1 MDKLIL
7 IEGTNNNLIEEKIN
21 NILKKLTNYEY
32 IKYDLKQKMKEKLL
46 NRKNI
51 LMDLYIEKEINTK
64 DILGIYEVKKI
75 DEYYYITNFI
85 KNENF
90 KDE

>member
-1 MDKLIL
+1 MELMIPL
-7 IEGTNNNLIEEKIN
+7 VSRAGEPLYEQI
-21 NILKKLTNYEY
+21 YEY
-32 IKYDLKQKMKEKLL
+32 IK
-46 NRKNI
+46 
-51 LMDLYIEKEINTK
+51 KEINTK

-75 DEYYYITNFI
+75 NEYYYITNFI

>member
-1 MDKLIL
+1 
-7 IEGTNNNLIEEKIN
+7 
-21 NILKKLTNYEY
+21 
-32 IKYDLKQKMKEKLL
+32 MKEKLL